1 MHYGFLLLVSVGRF
15 GCFGYGAASRRE
27 CSVFERSLVS
37 IPVLSDASI
46 VLPTRVSG
54 SLREFYFVTFP
65 VRYPLRGCGVSIRPS
80 VEGLAQA
87 LFERL
92 VFSFCSLVPDVCRYP
107 FEGAVY
113 LSRYRV
119 SLREFDGLLD
129 LVPALLESLV
139 ALSQPLSPSGLRVI
153 LADVGEYT
161 SLFPS
166 IMPCQHTDDNI
177 SVSLRGSGLQPLAV
191 SPRESGL
198 LLVCACAG
206 SLREFRLVIFSIDRL
221 NPPPPSVS
229 VSPPVRQYASWAHVQ
244 GSGAARQSN
253 LRLDTHHMMWPAMIA
268 DQLLHRLKQ
277 EYGPVR
283 CQVP

>member
-1 MHYGFLLLVSVGRF
+1 MTVRDTVLLLVSVGRF

-153 LADVGEYT
+153 LADVV
-161 SLFPS
+161 SLFEGLVSNPL
-166 IMPCQHTDDNI
+166 PCLLESPACFLCALVPALFESSGWLYSLSTD
-177 SVSLRGSGLQPLAV
+177 
-191 SPRESGL
+191 
-198 LLVCACAG
+198 
-206 SLREFRLVIFSIDRL
+206 
-221 NPPPPSVS
+221 
-229 VSPPVRQYASWAHVQ
+229 
-244 GSGAARQSN
+244 
-253 LRLDTHHMMWPAMIA
+253 
-268 DQLLHRLKQ
+268 
-277 EYGPVR
+277 
-283 CQVP
+283 